1 MAKPD
6 PHSVGRL
13 WIEEG
18 EAQTGLAAAVAPIA
32 PIDKP
37 YTYAVGPEL
46 ADHLKVGQ
54 RVRVPM
60 GKRGRLVPG
69 FCVALGEEEWRH
81 TLRPIHSLIDDESY
95 LSPQLV
101 DLGRWIARYYYCP
114 LGPTLAALVPEA
126 VRRKS
131 GFATTRSARLT
142 RPLDDILSGSV
153 RIGPKSKALLETL
166 AQAES
171 PVEVNALLERAG
183 TTAGT
188 LRSAAKRGWVE
199 VATERRPKP
208 PPRCDVPRVEPSFDL
223 NESPETAI
231 RRIGERIDAGGFSV
245 TLLYGVSGSGKTEV
259 YVRVM
264 RRALARGGQVIML
277 VPEIALTTQLVNR
290 LAARF
295 DNVAVIHSGLTGVD
309 RSLTWR
315 AIARGEKR
323 VVIGTRSA
331 VFAPCPEPALIVVD
345 EEQESSA
352 KHLQAPR
359 FHVRD
364 VAIKRAQTGGI
375 PIVLGSATPSLESW
389 LNCTRLE
396 HYERINLPTRVRDLP
411 MPDVEVV
418 DMRSPSGRTGETPAL
433 SNAMKRK
440 VSETLARGQQVII
453 LINRRGFA
461 SVIWCPACHWRLRCP
476 QCNVGMVFH
485 LSRQQAACHYCRAR
499 IAVPD
504 LCPDPSCRRPVH
516 RAGAGTQRV
525 EQELAAAFPRARIA
539 RADSDTMKRA
549 AQYRDLVD
557 RFGSQ
562 EIDILLG
569 TQMIGKGLDFPHVAF
584 VGVVGADLA
593 GAAVDFRSSERLFQL
608 LTQVA
613 GRAGREQAG
622 GEVVVQTLVPDAVAV
637 QAAVRHDFELFA
649 ESELDIRRRI
659 GFPPFTRLTRFV
671 FSDPRERALRN
682 AAEAFAAD
690 LRRHIAE
697 PSVPGTDVLG
707 PQPCAL
713 ERLRNQYR
721 YDVLLRAPSA
731 DTMQRVLDRLRD
743 GGMPRPKVK
752 TFVVD
757 VDPLALT

>member
-1 MAKPD
+1 MVKPD

-18 EAQTGLAAAVAPIA
+18 EARTGLAAAVAPIA

-46 ADHLKVGQ
+46 ADRLKVGQ

-69 FCVALGEEEWRH
+69 FCVSLGDEKWRH

-101 DLGRWIARYYYCP
+101 DLGRWIARYYCCP

-131 GFATTRSARLT
+131 GFVAVRSARLT
-142 RPLDDILSGSV
+142 RSPDDILSGPA
-153 RIGPKSKALLETL
+153 RIGPKSKALVETL

-171 PVEVNALLERAG
+171 PQEVDALLARAR

-188 LRSAAKRGWVE
+188 LRSAVKKSWVE
-199 VATERRPKP
+199 VITERRPKP
-208 PPRCDVPRVEPSFDL
+208 PPQWNVPRVEPLFEL
-223 NESPETAI
+223 TEAQETAV
-231 RRIGERIDAGGFSV
+231 RRIGERIDAGGFGV

-259 YVRVM
+259 YIRVM

-295 DNVAVIHSGLTGVD
+295 DDVAVIHSGLTGVD

-315 AIARGEKR
+315 AIARGDRR

-345 EEQESSA
+345 EEQEPSY
-352 KHLQAPR
+352 KNLQAPR

-375 PIVLGSATPSLESW
+375 PIVLGSATPSLETW
-389 LNCTRLE
+389 LNCERVE
-396 HYERINLPTRVRDLP
+396 HYERIDLPARVRDLP
-411 MPDVEVV
+411 MPKVEVV
-418 DMRSPSGRTGETPAL
+418 DVRSPSSRTGEAPAL
-433 SNAMKRK
+433 SDAMKQK
-440 VSETLARGQQVII
+440 VSETLDRGQQAVI

-485 LSRQQAACHYCRAR
+485 LSKQQAACHYCRAR
-499 IAVPD
+499 ITVPEV
-504 LCPDPSCRRPVH
+504 CPDPSCKRPVH
-516 RAGAGTQRV
+516 RSGAGTQRV
-525 EQELAAAFPRARIA
+525 EQELAAAFPQARIV

-549 AQYRDLVD
+549 AHYRDLVD
-557 RFGSQ
+557 RFGAR

-622 GEVVVQTLVPDAVAV
+622 GEVVVQTLMPDAAAV
-637 QAAVRHDFELFA
+637 QAAVRHDFGLFA
-649 ESELDIRRRI
+649 ESELEVRQRI

-671 FSDPRERALRN
+671 FGDPRERALRK
-682 AAEAFAAD
+682 AAEAFAAE

-697 PSVPGTDVLG
+697 LSLSGTDILG

-721 YDVLLRAPSA
+721 YDVLLRAPGA
-731 DTMQRVLDRLRD
+731 GVMQRVLDRLR
-743 GGMPRPKVK
+743 GSGMPRPKVK

-757 VDPLALT
+757 VDPLSLT

>member
-208 PPRCDVPRVEPSFDL
+208 PPRCDVPRVEPSFEL
-223 NESPETAI
+223 NESQETAI

-315 AIARGEKR
+315 AIARGELQ
-323 VVIGTRSA
+323 
-331 VFAPCPEPALIVVD
+331 EPA
-345 EEQESSA
+345 SA
-352 KHLQAPR
+352 TIPRARRRNQTGPDRRYPHRAGLGHTFAGELAELHAAGALRAHQPPHPSPR
-359 FHVRD
+359 FAHAGRGGCRYAFAVGPHGGDAGPVQRNETEGVRD
-364 VAIKRAQTGGI
+364 VGSRPTG
-375 PIVLGSATPSLESW
+375 
-389 LNCTRLE
+389 N
-396 HYERINLPTRVRDLP
+396 
-411 MPDVEVV
+411 
-418 DMRSPSGRTGETPAL
+418 
-433 SNAMKRK
+433 
-440 VSETLARGQQVII
+440 
-453 LINRRGFA
+453 
-461 SVIWCPACHWRLRCP
+461 
-476 QCNVGMVFH
+476 H
-485 LSRQQAACHYCRAR
+485 L
-499 IAVPD
+499 D
-504 LCPDPSCRRPVH
+504 
-516 RAGAGTQRV
+516 
-525 EQELAAAFPRARIA
+525 
-539 RADSDTMKRA
+539 
-549 AQYRDLVD
+549 
-557 RFGSQ
+557 
-562 EIDILLG
+562 
-569 TQMIGKGLDFPHVAF
+569 
-584 VGVVGADLA
+584 
-593 GAAVDFRSSERLFQL
+593 
-608 LTQVA
+608 
-613 GRAGREQAG
+613 
-622 GEVVVQTLVPDAVAV
+622 
-637 QAAVRHDFELFA
+637 
-649 ESELDIRRRI
+649 
-659 GFPPFTRLTRFV
+659 
-671 FSDPRERALRN
+671 
-682 AAEAFAAD
+682 
-690 LRRHIAE
+690 
-697 PSVPGTDVLG
+697 
-707 PQPCAL
+707 
-713 ERLRNQYR
+713 
-721 YDVLLRAPSA
+721 
-731 DTMQRVLDRLRD
+731 
-743 GGMPRPKVK
+743 
-752 TFVVD
+752 
-757 VDPLALT
+757 